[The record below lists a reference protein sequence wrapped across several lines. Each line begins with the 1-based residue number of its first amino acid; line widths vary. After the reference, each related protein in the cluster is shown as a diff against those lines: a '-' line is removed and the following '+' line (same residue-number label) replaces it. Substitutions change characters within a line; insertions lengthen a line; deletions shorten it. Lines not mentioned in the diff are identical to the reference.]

1 MLIFSVHYFQ
11 LKEVRMNSISEEL
24 ITNFPALGEFL
35 NLNRP
40 AETVNEAYR
49 YLTTNQIL
57 NICNDVIFN
66 EELNEQIVYK
76 FLKLNNYQITDIG
89 NDTMYW
95 IIKV

>member
-1 MLIFSVHYFQ
+1 MQ
-11 LKEVRMNSISEEL
+11 KQEESIITEL

-40 AETVNEAYR
+40 AETVDEANK

-57 NICNDVIFN
+57 IICNDVIFN

-95 IIKV
+95 IIKN

>member
-1 MLIFSVHYFQ
+1 MQ
-11 LKEVRMNSISEEL
+11 KQDESIITEL
-24 ITNFPALGEFL
+24 ITNYQALGEFL

-40 AETVNEAYR
+40 AETVDEANK

-57 NICNDVIFN
+57 NVCNDIIFN

-76 FLKLNNYQITDIG
+76 FLKLNKYQITDIG
-89 NDTMYW
+89 NDMMCW